1 VFRKCAKSL
10 VQKGECPR
18 FVDDATVRL
27 LLGQQKYRATG
38 IDATDKPGVACG
50 LAWTEAGGDIIFI
63 EAKTMKGRS
72 GLLLTGSLGDV
83 MKESAQA
90 ALSYL
95 RSNAERLG
103 LDPAFYDERDIHIHV
118 PQGSIP
124 KDGPSAGITILV
136 ALVSMVKDIPVRQ
149 TVAMTGELT
158 LSGELLPVG
167 GIKEKVLA
175 GLRHGTEEIIIP
187 WRNREDLSEIREE
200 QLATVKIILAKN
212 AEDVLSYLFSGT
224 FTGTNWELK
233 ASRCPVENVS
243 SFCPGA

>member
-1 VFRKCAKSL
+1 L
-10 VQKGECPR
+10 
-18 FVDDATVRL
+18 
-27 LLGQQKYRATG
+27 
-38 IDATDKPGVACG
+38 
-50 LAWTEAGGDIIFI
+50 I
-63 EAKTMKGRS
+63 EVKTMKGRS

-95 RSNAERLG
+95 RSNAEKFG
-103 LDPAFYDERDIHIHV
+103 LNPAFYDERDIHIHV

-136 ALVSMVKDIPVRQ
+136 ALVSMIKDIPAKQ

-175 GLRHGTEEIIIP
+175 ALRHGTEEVILP
-187 WRNREDLSEIREE
+187 WRNREDLSEIPEE
-200 QLATVKIILAKN
+200 QLAAVKIMLAKD
-212 AEDVLSYLFSGT
+212 AEDVLSYIFAGPAGS
-224 FTGTNWELK
+224 TNCESL
-233 ASRCPVENVS
+233 PVGLRKGECMSVLRR
-243 SFCPGA
+243 GVTARE